1 MTNIQLDI
9 NKQTRK
15 QLRDNAE
22 EILKAQGKTLEEFM
36 DEKCIEL
43 VLFNPIPKQKIRS
56 QQD

>member
-1 MTNIQLDI
+1 MANIQLDI

-22 EILKAQGKTLEEFM
+22 EILKSQGKTLEDFI

-43 VLFNPIPKQKIRS
+43 VLFNPMPKQHM
-56 QQD
+56 QHNG